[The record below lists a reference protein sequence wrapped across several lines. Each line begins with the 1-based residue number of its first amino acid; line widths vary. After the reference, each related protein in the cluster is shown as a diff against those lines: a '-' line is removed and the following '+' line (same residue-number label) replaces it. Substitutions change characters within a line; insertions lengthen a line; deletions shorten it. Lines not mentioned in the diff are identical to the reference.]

1 MAEDIAQTAD
11 LLKAVADKN
20 RLKIINLLSCGKMCV
35 CKITENLE
43 LSQPNISHHL
53 RVLKKAGLIKST
65 KRGKWVDYEL
75 NREKLEQMQVDLGQI
90 IAEKD
95 CDLEIKSC

>member
-1 MAEDIAQTAD
+1 MTKDIAQTAK
-11 LLKAVADKN
+11 LLKAIADKN

-53 RVLKKAGLIKST
+53 RVLKEAGLIKST

-75 NREKLEQMQVDLGQI
+75 NNEELEELQL
-90 IAEKD
+90 
-95 CDLEIKSC
+95 DLEDIMLKEDCNLETKSC

>member
-53 RVLKKAGLIKST
+53 RVLKKAGLIKGI
-65 KRGKWVDYEL
+65 KRGKWVDYQL
-75 NREKLEQMQVDLGQI
+75 NKEKLEQMQLDLEQI